1 MNNKDLM
8 YILPTPPQLILII
21 LDFMNRPRVGPE
33 AACIHYVRK
42 LVSQNPPW
50 GALHLQVV
58 GDELLALVGLEHD
71 LLDSSARGSGVGR
84 GASVGG
90 RRTTERPSIQLS

>member
-1 MNNKDLM
+1 MTWP
-8 YILPTPPQLILII
+8 LPPLLLILII

-58 GDELLALVGLEHD
+58 GDELLALVGLEMIF
-71 LLDSSARGSGVGR
+71 LRLPPEVVV
-84 GASVGG
+84 SV
-90 RRTTERPSIQLS
+90 EESV